1 MDEHSLLSQMLGVSL
16 TGIRDVYI
24 VTMEGEDL
32 VRHELKGHGLEA
44 KDDLYPVVFECNRF
58 ALDSLGLDLQDD
70 EFGLDVIYNTD
81 NVEQPT
87 VLFSVPKCSREEVV
101 PGVFGTT
108 VRLAPVLTSTTLDG
122 REFAGAPEAGIYFY
136 AEAEV
141 T

>member
-1 MDEHSLLSQMLGVSL
+1 
-16 TGIRDVYI
+16 
-24 VTMEGEDL
+24 
-32 VRHELKGHGLEA
+32 
-44 KDDLYPVVFECNRF
+44 
-58 ALDSLGLDLQDD
+58 
-70 EFGLDVIYNTD
+70 
-81 NVEQPT
+81 
-87 VLFSVPKCSREEVV
+87 V